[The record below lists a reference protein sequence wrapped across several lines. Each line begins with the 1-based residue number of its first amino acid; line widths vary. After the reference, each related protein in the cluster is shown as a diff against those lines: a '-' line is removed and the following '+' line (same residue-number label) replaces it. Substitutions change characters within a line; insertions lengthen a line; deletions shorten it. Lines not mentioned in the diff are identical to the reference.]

1 MSGPVVAFARMLRR
15 FVWLSLVGLLFV
27 VASTPRAARA
37 DFVPPWLT
45 GESRPEDLTISLA
58 TFGPGDE
65 VHQYFGH
72 IALEVKDSR
81 LGIEALYN
89 FGVFGFDKAFL
100 VKFLKGHLEF
110 WLGVQPTRLSYEFYA
125 DQDRDVRILELDLP
139 PEKAAAMA
147 KALAVHALPENRVY
161 LYHHYKDN
169 CATRI
174 VDAIDG
180 ATDGD
185 FKKSLQAP
193 ARLTYRGHT
202 RRYAARD
209 PIIDWLLVFAMNDSM
224 EEPLVRM
231 NELFLPVELED
242 AVEGFKWHG
251 KSIVRKKR
259 VLHEASKV
267 RPVYDVPPVTWPY
280 TLGLGLAG
288 GGVFWFLG
296 RRVRQGARWARVVS
310 GLLQLVYGLL
320 FGTLGLLVTVLALFT
335 EHKVTT
341 YDENLFF
348 AHVGLLGLV
357 VAGVGVA
364 RGSAW
369 AERLSFFVWGASAG
383 LAVLGVLLKVL
394 PMFDQENA
402 LVYTLLLPIQLGGF
416 AGLVMMRGGKPAG
429 VREAESLRPS
439 GRPSSSSKAPVR

>member
-1 MSGPVVAFARMLRR
+1 MPRFA
-15 FVWLSLVGLLFV
+15 WLWLVSLVSF
-27 VASTPRAARA
+27 ASVSSARA

-72 IALEVKDSR
+72 TALEVRDSR

-89 FGVFGFDKAFL
+89 FGVFGFDQAFL
-100 VKFLKGHLEF
+100 LKFLKGHLEF

-125 DQDRDVRILELDLP
+125 EQDRDVRILELDLTP
-139 PEKAAAMA
+139 QKAAAMA

-161 LYHHYKDN
+161 LYHHYYDN

-174 VDAIDG
+174 VDAIDA
-180 ATDGD
+180 ATDGQ

-193 ARLTYRGHT
+193 ARHNFRGHT

-209 PIIDWLLVFAMNDSM
+209 PVIDWLLVFAMNDSM
-224 EEPLVRM
+224 EEKIVRM

-242 AVEGFKWHG
+242 GVAGFKYNE
-251 KSIVRKKR
+251 KPLVRTRK

-267 RPVYDVPPVTWPY
+267 RPVYHDPPVTWPY
-280 TLGLGLAG
+280 TLAIGL
-288 GGVFWFLG
+288 VFGAYFLELG
-296 RRVRQGARWARVVS
+296 RRMRAGARWARVTF
-310 GLLQLVYGLL
+310 GLLETLYGLI
-320 FGTLGLLVTVLALFT
+320 FGLLGLVVTVLALFT

-341 YDENLFF
+341 YNENLFF
-348 AHVGLLGLV
+348 AHAGLLVLV
-357 VAGVGVA
+357 VAGVGTM
-364 RGSAW
+364 RGTRLG
-369 AERLSFFVWGASAG
+369 ERLSFYVWAGSLG

-394 PMFDQENA
+394 PMFDQDNT
-402 LVYTLLLPIQLGGF
+402 LVWTMLLPVQLGGF
-416 AGLVMMRGGKPAG
+416 LGVVLARGGKPAA
-429 VREAESLRPS
+429 VRAAESL
-439 GRPSSSSKAPVR
+439 KPV

>member
-1 MSGPVVAFARMLRR
+1 MVRR
-15 FVWLSLVGLLFV
+15 IVWLSLVGLTFTL
-27 VASTPRAARA
+27 ASQVARA

-72 IALEVKDSR
+72 TALEVKDRR
-81 LGIEALYN
+81 LGVEALYN

-100 VKFLKGHLEF
+100 IKFLKGHLEF
-110 WLGVQPTRLSYEFYA
+110 WLGVQPTDLSYEFYA

-139 PEKAAAMA
+139 PDKAAAMA

-174 VDAIDG
+174 VDAIDV
-180 ATDGD
+180 ATDGE

-242 AVEGFKWHG
+242 AVAAFRWRG
-251 KSIVRKKR
+251 KPLVKKRR
-259 VLHEASKV
+259 VLHTASKV
-267 RPVYDVPPVTWPY
+267 RPVYYDPPVTWPY
-280 TLGLGLAG
+280 TLAIGLAVG
-288 GGVFWFLG
+288 GLFAMLG
-296 RRVRQGARWARVVS
+296 RRVRAGARWARI
-310 GLLQLVYGLL
+310 
-320 FGTLGLLVTVLALFT
+320 TLGLAQGVYGFVFGILGTLVTVLALFT

-341 YDENLFF
+341 YNENLFF
-348 AHVGLLGLV
+348 AHAGLLALV
-357 VAGVGVA
+357 VAGVGLM

-369 AERLSFFVWGASAG
+369 GERLSFYVWAGSAA

-394 PMFDQENA
+394 PNFDQDNV
-402 LVYTLLLPIQLGGF
+402 LVFTMLLPIQLGGLAGIVF
-416 AGLVMMRGGKPAG
+416 ARGGKPAG
-429 VREAESLRPS
+429 VRAAESLGPAKAAV
-439 GRPSSSSKAPVR
+439 SSK